1 MLPSSLPSRARM
13 GPSKPLLRMFG
24 GQMRWQEQAARQNT
38 RDSKN
43 IAWQITNSGNT
54 DMAAA
59 MTKAKVEANH
69 KKAVMRQA
77 KVT

>member
-1 MLPSSLPSRARM
+1 
-13 GPSKPLLRMFG
+13 
-24 GQMRWQEQAARQNT
+24 MRWQEQAARQNT